1 MNKLEFIDTHVH
13 LYDEAYDADF
23 NEVLDRMKSA
33 GVIKCIL
40 PAIDSTI
47 YERQSECAAKCS
59 GYAYE
64 AMGVH
69 PTSIKADYKRELEF
83 ALSKLYSQRCKFV
96 AVGEIGLDGYWS
108 KEFMSE
114 QIIAFKEQVVAA
126 AELDLPI
133 IIHLRE
139 ATEELFMALDELKG
153 IKQRGVLH
161 AFSGSSEIYERVS
174 KYGDYSVGIGGVV
187 TFKNASVAESLTRI
201 PLERVVLETD
211 APWLTPAPYRGK
223 RNESSYLAY
232 IADKIAQIKG
242 VDIDKVSEITTKNA
256 LSLFELTK

>member
-1 MNKLEFIDTHVH
+1 MEFIDTHLH
-13 LYDEAYDADF
+13 LYDEAYDVDF
-23 NEVLDRMKSA
+23 NEVLERMKSA
-33 GVIKCIL
+33 GVVKCVL
-40 PAIDSTI
+40 PAIDSTT
-47 YERQSECAAKCS
+47 YNRQLECAIKCA

-69 PTSIKADYKRELEF
+69 PTSVKENFRSELDF
-83 ALSKLYSQRCKFV
+83 ALGKLYDKSNSYV

-108 KEFMSE
+108 KEFMTE
-114 QIIAFKEQVVAA
+114 QIAAFKEQVVAA
-126 AELDLPI
+126 SELDLPI

-139 ATEELFMALDELKG
+139 ATEELFKALDELKG

-161 AFSGSSEIYERVS
+161 AFSGSSELYERIS

-211 APWLTPAPYRGK
+211 APWLTPAPFRGK
-223 RNESSYLAY
+223 RNESSYLTY
-232 IADKIAQIKG
+232 IADKIAQIKEIE
-242 VDIDKVSEITTKNA
+242 IDKVSEITTKNA
-256 LSLFELTK
+256 LSLFRLTK

>member
-1 MNKLEFIDTHVH
+1 MNKIEFIDTHLH

-23 NEVLDRMKSA
+23 NEVLERMKSA

-40 PAIDSTI
+40 PAIDSTV
-47 YERQSECAAKCS
+47 YSRQSKCAAKCA

-69 PTSIKADYKRELEF
+69 PTSIKEDYKDELEF
-83 ALSKLYSQRCKFV
+83 ALTKLYDKSNNYV

-108 KEFMSE
+108 KEFINE
-114 QIIAFKEQVVAA
+114 QVTSFKEQVVAA
-126 AELDLPI
+126 SELDLPI

-139 ATEELFMALDELKG
+139 ATEELFAALDELKG

-161 AFSGSSEIYERVS
+161 AFSGSSEIYERIS

-211 APWLTPAPYRGK
+211 APWLTPAPFRGK

-256 LSLFELTK
+256 LSLFGLTK